1 MELPEAWQQEGFLK
15 TSVLADAL
23 RALNNQNK
31 RRIPLSAFDPILA
44 RDFEKLDVN
53 NNGYMD
59 FSEIEEA
66 VRKLILNK
74 RKVHNLVLL
83 ICILASFMILFL
95 GAMVG
100 LVYLVVNIQ
109 KVCELVDHFLSISRM
124 EINSSPISGCFR
136 IERLSRWQS

>member
-15 TSVLADAL
+15 TSILSDAL
-23 RALNNQNK
+23 KALSNQNK

-109 KVCELVDHFLSISRM
+109 KV
-124 EINSSPISGCFR
+124 
-136 IERLSRWQS
+136 

>member
-1 MELPEAWQQEGFLK
+1 MDLPEAWQQEGFLK
-15 TSVLADAL
+15 TSILSDAL
-23 RALNNQNK
+23 KALSNQNK
-31 RRIPLSAFDPILA
+31 RRIPLCAFDPDLA
-44 RDFEKLDVN
+44 REFQKLDVN

-59 FSEIEEA
+59 FSEIEQA

-109 KVCELVDHFLSISRM
+109 KV
-124 EINSSPISGCFR
+124 
-136 IERLSRWQS
+136 